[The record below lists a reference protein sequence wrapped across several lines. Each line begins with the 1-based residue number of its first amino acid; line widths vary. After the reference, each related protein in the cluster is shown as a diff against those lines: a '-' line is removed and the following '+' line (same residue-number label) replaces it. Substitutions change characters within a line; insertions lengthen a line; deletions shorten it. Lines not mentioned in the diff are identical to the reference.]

1 MFKTYIFDLD
11 GTLVDTEELHYQAYK
26 KALSEAGLTL
36 PRSDFIQYWL
46 NEGKGIAKYFKINN
60 INEEAQKYRLLK
72 EKYFLENLP
81 GKIKLM
87 PGILSFL
94 KSSLKNKK
102 KCYVASGSRLSEI
115 KEILKKAEIS
125 EYFEDYFGLDSVE
138 KSKPAP
144 DMFLLA
150 LKKADSENDESLIF
164 ENSLNG
170 LLAAN
175 EAKVKCVVIPSE
187 MTRNMN
193 FGQFVKIVDNFEN
206 ITENFLN
213 KIYFE
218 P

>member
-1 MFKTYIFDLD
+1 M
-11 GTLVDTEELHYQAYK
+11 
-26 KALSEAGLTL
+26 
-36 PRSDFIQYWL
+36 
-46 NEGKGIAKYFKINN
+46 
-60 INEEAQKYRLLK
+60 
-72 EKYFLENLP
+72 
-81 GKIKLM
+81 
-87 PGILSFL
+87 
-94 KSSLKNKK
+94 
-102 KCYVASGSRLSEI
+102 
-115 KEILKKAEIS
+115 
-125 EYFEDYFGLDSVE
+125 
-138 KSKPAP
+138 
-144 DMFLLA
+144 LA

-218 P
+218 PYEYQ